1 MRFVNNFSTRGAP
14 ACCAASVHLENCHV
28 GVTARTSPGAILSAP
43 ARQHLPNTLEA
54 LATACVRACVC
65 VRAVCVRACGV
76 KARARRA
83 AARAEG
89 GVRAT
94 RSASSEKRGKRG
106 WGGG

>member
-65 VRAVCVRACGV
+65 VRAVCVRAV
-76 KARARRA
+76 
-83 AARAEG
+83 
-89 GVRAT
+89 
-94 RSASSEKRGKRG
+94 
-106 WGGG
+106 